1 MKSKYIK
8 IFFVLSIILFTLF
21 QPISSAGEVYTSE
34 TYGHYENP
42 INGKIEDPG
51 NNPGIGEGMVSNVVN
66 GLSLIEKDDN
76 GKLYATVRYRLR
88 SKIKNIKMWIYNSK
102 TRSFSQVRVSE
113 VKSGGDTGDFRFEIP
128 STETLIRSS
137 FYVEPM
143 GRDVIFFVSFG
154 KIQGGSGDFKVFV
167 KTSQPVFKTDVSN
180 NRSVLND
187 SNLGKAQNR
196 GRTVYQFNNENKNKN
211 NTAISKDDNKSTT
224 KSNSNGLGNNLNHK
238 SEKDECKTS
247 KSTRGYTHGLLTN
260 KDYKDTKEASK
271 KEEVIKED
279 GEITRYV
286 KLFVVIVLAIIFSA
300 FILGAILI
308 CIFYKFIKNN
318 NLKKEEALFNGNS
331 SNRNND
337 SCVVD
342 RCLPI
347 NDENSVSNSISNKYR
362 KSDTKIVG
370 NDKKDNIWKKHPGFM
385 EDDGNE

>member
-8 IFFVLSIILFTLF
+8 IFFVLSIILFTSF
-21 QPISSAGEVYTSE
+21 QSISSAGEVYTSE

-88 SKIKNIKMWIYNSK
+88 SKIKNVKMWVYNSK

-167 KTSQPVFKTDVSN
+167 KTSQPVSKTDVSN
-180 NRSVLND
+180 NRSVSND
-187 SNLGKAQNR
+187 SNIGKAQNG
-196 GRTVYQFNNENKNKN
+196 GRTVYQSNNENKNKN

-238 SEKDECKTS
+238 SEKDECKAS

-271 KEEVIKED
+271 KEEEVKED

-318 NLKKEEALFNGNS
+318 NLKKEEALFNGKS

-342 RCLPI
+342 RCLLI
-347 NDENSVSNSISNKYR
+347 NDENSVSSSISNKSR

-370 NDKKDNIWKKHPGFM
+370 DDKKDNIWKKHPGFM